1 MTSAEFVQMLD
12 EITYSLMGHMVVT
25 SAESLQMLDEN
36 TYFLRE
42 HPGCDIS

>member
-1 MTSAEFVQMLD
+1 MLD